1 MKTLMHNQR
10 IAEVERFFAFHLQ
23 TVKARLEK
31 NTERA
36 IERQKAGWREAVR
49 REALLEE
56 KQNDWPEHR

>member
-1 MKTLMHNQR
+1 MPSER
-10 IAEVERFFAFHLQ
+10 VAEVEKFLAFHLQ

-36 IERQKAGWREAVR
+36 IQRQREEWRKAVR

-56 KQNDWPEHR
+56 RQNEAPELR

>member
-1 MKTLMHNQR
+1 MHSDR
-10 IAEVERFFAFHLQ
+10 IVEVEKFFAFHLQ

-36 IERQKAGWREAVR
+36 IQRQRAEWRKAVR

-56 KQNDWPEHR
+56 RQNEAPQLR